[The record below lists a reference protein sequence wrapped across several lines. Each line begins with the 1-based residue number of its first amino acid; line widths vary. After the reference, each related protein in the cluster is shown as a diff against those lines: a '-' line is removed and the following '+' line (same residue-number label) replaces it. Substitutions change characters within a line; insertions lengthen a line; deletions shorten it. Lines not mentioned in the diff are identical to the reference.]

1 MHDITSEIS
10 SRNSRI
16 LNNVSF
22 HMNTVLSK
30 AKLTHYITEN
40 SANISIMRLSFHQAS
55 GNLIFLNKAFRL
67 FS

>member
-1 MHDITSEIS
+1 MHDTTGEVG
-10 SRNSRI
+10 SRNSGI
-16 LNNVSF
+16 PSNVSS

-30 AKLTHYITEN
+30 AKLTHHITEN

-55 GNLIFLNKAFRL
+55 GNPIFLNKAFRL